1 MKLIDILRLS
11 FGNLRRNMLR
21 TVLTVSGVVV
31 GIGTIVFLVS
41 FGFGLQELA
50 VSKVAN
56 LDALTQMSVTPGKE
70 GTTLDQAAVDKFK
83 QIDGVK
89 AVSPLLRYSA
99 TINYSGNS
107 GEAIAYGVTPKY
119 LPLED
124 ITVDYGSKTFSS
136 DSADETIVTVG
147 SLKSLK
153 LTDPEKALGKTV
165 ELRIVKI
172 VGTDKKEEIPLK
184 LRIIGISKDS
194 ELKSSYIP
202 INLIGKTSS
211 TVFDSIKVKINE
223 KEEMPVIRKAINSLG
238 FPTTSVNDT
247 VSQINQVFV
256 IVQFVLG
263 GFGFIALMVA
273 AIGIFNTLTIA
284 LLERTHEIGIMKAI
298 GGRNT
303 DVAFVFTAEASM
315 IGLFGGIIGVSI
327 GWLLGKIV
335 NVFTNYVATT
345 LDGTAS
351 TLFSTP
357 WWFATAVVLF
367 AFSVS
372 TIAGIMPARRAA
384 KLDPLEALRYE

>member
-1 MKLIDILRLS
+1 MKIIDILRLS

-41 FGFGLQELA
+41 LGFGMQELA

-70 GTTLDQAAVDKFK
+70 GTSLNQVAVEKFK
-83 QIDGVK
+83 SIDGVK

-99 TINYSGNS
+99 TINTAGYSGES
-107 GEAIAYGVTPKY
+107 IAYGITPKY

-136 DSADETIVTVG
+136 NDAKETIVTLG
-147 SLKSLK
+147 GLKSLK

-165 ELRIVKI
+165 ELKIVKV
-172 VGTDKKEEIPLK
+172 VGVDKKEEIPIQV
-184 LRIIGISKDS
+184 RIIGVSKDT
-194 ELKSSYIP
+194 ELKSAYLP
-202 INLIGKTSS
+202 MGVIGITDS
-211 TVFDSIKVKINE
+211 TNFDSVKIKVDT
-223 KEEMPVIRKAINSLG
+223 KEQMAAVRKAVDSLG
-238 FPTTSVNDT
+238 FPTSSVNDT
-247 VSQINQVFV
+247 VNQINQVFV
-256 IVQFVLG
+256 IIQFILG

-327 GWLLGKIV
+327 GWFFGILV
-335 NVFTNYVATT
+335 NILINYVATT

-351 TLFSTP
+351 TLFATP
-357 WWFATAVVLF
+357 WWFALSVVIF

-384 KLDPLEALRYE
+384 GLDPLEALRYE